1 MKKAAKDIS
10 LKLILNTQKSYIT
23 FTMIYHLPESM
34 RIEKDEKLE
43 FNLHEK
49 TEYFINI
56 EKFKAS
62 FEPWTSLKKVHR
74 VIRFNQI
81 S

>member
-1 MKKAAKDIS
+1 
-10 LKLILNTQKSYIT
+10 
-23 FTMIYHLPESM
+23 MIYHLPESM
-34 RIEKDEKLE
+34 RIEKVEKLE

-49 TEYFINI
+49 TEYSIHI
-56 EKFKAS
+56 EIFKAS
-62 FEPWTSLKKVHR
+62 FEPCTSLKKVHR